1 MELRLAP
8 VLTNASP
15 ELASQRLLAKLGLTL
30 DELAALRRQGAVS
43 REPRGRNCVV
53 FKFRFRLAGRQR
65 VMYLGTD
72 AEQAEA
78 VERELAE
85 WQHSRHQSLE
95 FARAHRTVARAL
107 RASKSRLEPLLEQ
120 AGYHFHGRAV
130 RRRRGTPQD
139 GASAQ
144 G

>member
-1 MELRLAP
+1 MKLRLAP
-8 VLTNASP
+8 VSINASP
-15 ELASQRLLAKLGLTL
+15 EPTSQRLLANLGLTL
-30 DELAALRRQGAVS
+30 DELAALRRQGFVI
-43 REPRGRNCVV
+43 REPRRRGNAV
-53 FKFRFRLAGRQR
+53 FKLRFRLAGRQR
-65 VMYLGTD
+65 VIYLGTD
-72 AEQAEA
+72 PEQAEA

-85 WQHSRHQSLE
+85 WQHSRRQSLE
-95 FARAHRTVARAL
+95 FARAHRTVAHAL

-130 RRRRGTPQD
+130 RRRRGTQQD